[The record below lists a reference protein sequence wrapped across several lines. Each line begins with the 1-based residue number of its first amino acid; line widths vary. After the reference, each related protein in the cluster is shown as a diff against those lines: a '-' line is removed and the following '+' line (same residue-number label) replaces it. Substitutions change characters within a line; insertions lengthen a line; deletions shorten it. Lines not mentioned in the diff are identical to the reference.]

1 MFENAR
7 DLFHS
12 DILDETSAD
21 ELLNMAGFADWKAAL
36 RLLNHLGRNEKNRQA
51 LADILPSLLTR
62 LSNAA
67 GPDRVLIYFDRCQ
80 SGQANPAAFYQYL
93 HDNPRAVEILVTLF
107 SSSQFLSE
115 ILLLNPEYLQ
125 WLTQYKS
132 LYRPKKLETLL
143 QETSTVIHSFEDTD
157 RQLDELRRFQR
168 RELLRIGLSDL
179 LDQFDLAA
187 ATRQLS
193 HLADCMV
200 HACLQIAA
208 RQMGLPMNENG
219 APTGFAVIAM
229 GKLGGRE
236 LNYSSDIDLL
246 FVSRKDEEAYH
257 TLGQKLISMLT
268 SLTGEGF
275 LYRVDMRLRPWGH
288 VGPLVPAISAYLN
301 YLKGPARLWEKQA
314 MIKARLMAG
323 DEQVGSEL
331 LQQANTLL
339 YNLDPETIRAEV
351 FAMRQMTED
360 FLRMKGRSWGEV
372 KLGQGSIRDI
382 EFVVQYL
389 QLSQGRRQ
397 PEVRNRN
404 TLEALRRLVKYN
416 ILPMDEFRLLTEG
429 YIFLRT
435 IEHHLQMMAYRQTY
449 TLPSDPK
456 ALLDLARRLG
466 YQGEE
471 AGEQFLVHYEQYAAA
486 IRQVYLK
493 YMENPMMDTPSD
505 LQSPTS
511 EMRHHIERMDP
522 SYEKVFSRQD
532 IRRHSAMA
540 QKLDA
545 GHLVEVEAVALEDDF
560 WRLTIVAYDYPGEL
574 SLICGLMFVYGFNIH
589 DGNVYTYEPHRT
601 LSEGSGHPKIVDVF
615 TVKSGEKLVTHEL
628 WNQYAADL
636 GGLLARME
644 VGQRQEARIDLAKR
658 AAASLLGHAGT
669 ATPLYPIEI
678 QIDNDSSEK
687 YTVLRIDAMDTTGFL
702 YELTNALAFNQIYI
716 ARMEIETASNR
727 VNDILYVTGADGQK
741 ILNPTRQRELRT
753 ATVLIKHFTHLLP
766 NCPDPESA
774 LLHFREFI
782 AQLFQRPDWPD
793 ELASLERP
801 DVMDALARLLGVSDF
816 LWYDFLRMQHAN
828 LFPVVSNVDSLQTAK
843 SRQQLQSELEAVL
856 GPVHPHAEPP
866 SEDATWRKV
875 LNDFKDREMFRI
887 DMRHILG
894 HTTEF
899 QEFSDELTDLAEV
912 IVNAVYHLVS
922 EDLRL
927 MYGFPTLENG
937 SSAEMSVVALGK
949 CGGRELGFASDIELM
964 FIYSGN
970 GKTSGPQVITNAEFY
985 EKGVGTFLQA
995 IKAKRE
1001 GIFHVDLQLR
1011 PYGKSGSLAVSLEAF
1026 RRYFIPGGPAWPYE
1040 RQALV
1045 RLRPIAGDA
1054 VLGGRISSLRDSFVY
1069 TGEPYD
1075 VVAMRGMRDRQL
1087 RHLVKAGTFNPKYS
1101 PGGLV
1106 DVEYLVQGLQIT
1118 FGATIPAVRCTNTR
1132 ATLAALAEAGA
1143 ISTDDYTHLRKAH
1156 TFLRWLIDSLRVV
1169 AGNAKDLVV
1178 PPENSEEFAFLARR
1192 LRYGSD
1198 QSSLSEDLKIHTTYV
1213 QEVNSRLL
1221 GSR

>member
-1 MFENAR
+1 MFENVRSLLKNNA
-7 DLFHS
+7 FEES
-12 DILDETSAD
+12 SAS
-21 ELLNMAGFADWKAAL
+21 ELLSHAGFADWKAAW
-36 RLLNHLGRNEKNRQA
+36 RLIIRLGRRDENRLA
-51 LADILPSLLTR
+51 LAEVLPSLLTG

-67 GPDRVLIYFDRCQ
+67 GPDRVLIYFDRFASAQ
-80 SGQANPAAFYQYL
+80 PDPAAFYRYL
-93 HDNPRAVEILVTLF
+93 HEYPRAVELLVTLF

-125 WLTQYKS
+125 WLTEYKS
-132 LYRPKKLETLL
+132 LYHPKKLENLF
-143 QETSTVIHSFEDTD
+143 QEIREVIKPFEDAD
-157 RQLDELRRFQR
+157 QQMDELRRFQR

-200 HACLQIAA
+200 RVSLQIAA
-208 RQMGLPMNENG
+208 RQMGLPSDENG
-219 APTGFAVIAM
+219 TPLGFAVIAM

-246 FVSRKDEEAYH
+246 FVSDKDTEAY
-257 TLGQKLISMLT
+257 TSLGQRLIAMLT
-268 SLTGEGF
+268 RMTAEGF
-275 LYRVDMRLRPWGH
+275 LYRVDLRLRPWGH

-314 MIKARLMAG
+314 MIKARVMAG
-323 DEQVGSEL
+323 DEQLGCEL
-331 LQQANTLL
+331 LDQANILL
-339 YNLDPETIRAEV
+339 YNLDSETIRAEV

-360 FLRMKGRSWGEV
+360 YLNMRGRSWGEV

-389 QLSQGRRQ
+389 QLSRGGRQ
-397 PEVRNRN
+397 PEIRNRN
-404 TLEALRRLVKYN
+404 TLEALRRLVKYH

-435 IEHHLQMMAYRQTY
+435 IEHHLQMMAYRQAY
-449 TLPSDPK
+449 TLPSNPE

-466 YQGEE
+466 YQGDQ
-471 AGEQFLVHYEQYAAA
+471 AGEQFVLHYEQYSAA

-493 YMENPMMDTPSD
+493 YMENPMTATPSD
-505 LQSPTS
+505 LQTPTS

-532 IRRHSAMA
+532 IRRHSALA

-545 GHLVEVEAVALEDDF
+545 GHLVEVEWSALEDDF

-589 DGNVYTYEPHRT
+589 DGNVYTYEPHR
-601 LSEGSGHPKIVDVF
+601 SSDMGIGHPKIVDVF
-615 TVKSGEKLVTHEL
+615 TVKSREKKVPHEI

-636 GGLLARME
+636 AELLARME
-644 VGQRQEARIDLAKR
+644 MGQRQEARIDLAKR
-658 AAASLLGHAGT
+658 SAASLVGHTGA
-669 ATPLYPIEI
+669 AAPLYPIEI
-678 QIDNDSSEK
+678 EIDNESSEK
-687 YTVLRIDAMDTTGFL
+687 YTVLRIGGLDTMGFL
-702 YELTNALAFNQIYI
+702 YELTNALAFNQVYI
-716 ARMEIETASNR
+716 ARMEIETTGSR

-741 ILNPTRQRELRT
+741 VISPTRQRELRA

-782 AQLFQRPDWPD
+782 GQLFQRPDWPD

-801 DVMDALARLLGVSDF
+801 DVMDALARLLGISDF

-828 LFPVVSNVDSLQTAK
+828 LFPVVSNVDALQTAK
-843 SRQQLQSELEAVL
+843 SRQQLQNELETDLLPAHPSPQM
-856 GPVHPHAEPP
+856 PVENA
-866 SEDATWRKV
+866 AWRNV
-875 LNDFKDREMFRI
+875 LNDYKDREMFRI

-899 QEFSDELTDLAEV
+899 QEFSEELTDLAEV
-912 IVNAVYHLVS
+912 IVNAAYHLVS

-927 MYGFPTLENG
+927 VYGRPTLESG
-937 SSAEMSVVALGK
+937 APAEMSVLALGK

-964 FIYSGN
+964 FAYSGN

-985 EKGVGTFLQA
+985 EKVVEIFMRA
-995 IKAKRE
+995 IRAKRE

-1045 RLRPIAGDA
+1045 RLRPIAGDTS
-1054 VLGGRISSLRDSFVY
+1054 LGVRIASLRDNFVY

-1106 DVEYLVQGLQIT
+1106 EVEYLVQGLQIT
-1118 FGATIPAVRCTNTR
+1118 YGAASPAVRCTNTR
-1132 ATLAALAEAGA
+1132 ATLTALAEIGA
-1143 ISTDDYTHLRKAH
+1143 ISADDYTRLRKAH
-1156 TFLRWLIDSLRVV
+1156 TFDSLRVV
-1169 AGNAKDLVV
+1169 AGNARDLVV

-1198 QSSLSEDLKIHTTYV
+1198 LDRLSEDLRMHTAYV
-1213 QEVNSRLL
+1213 QEVNRRLL
-1221 GSR
+1221 GGR

>member
-7 DLFHS
+7 DLFYNNAM
-12 DILDETSAD
+12 DENNTV
-21 ELLNMAGFADWKAAL
+21 ELLTRAGFADWKAAW
-36 RLLNHLGRNEKNRQA
+36 RLLSRLGRDENKRAA
-51 LADILPSLLTR
+51 LAEILPQLLTG

-67 GPDRVLIYFDRCQ
+67 GADRVLIYFDRFA
-80 SGQANPAAFYQYL
+80 SGQADAAAFYQYL
-93 HDNPRAVEILVTLF
+93 RENPRAIEILVTLF

-115 ILLLNPEYLQ
+115 ILLLNPEYLP

-132 LYRPKKLETLL
+132 LYRPKKLETLF
-143 QETSTVIHSFEDTD
+143 QETSAIIKPFEDSD

-200 HACLQIAA
+200 RTCLQIAA
-208 RQMGLPMNENG
+208 HQMGLPMDDHG

-246 FVSRKDEEAYH
+246 FVSKKDEEAYH
-257 TLGQKLISMLT
+257 TLGQKLITMLT
-268 SLTGEGF
+268 RLTAEGF

-288 VGPLVPAISAYLN
+288 VGPLVPAMSAYLN

-314 MIKARLMAG
+314 MIKARVMAG
-323 DEQVGSEL
+323 DDLVGSEL
-331 LQQANTLL
+331 LQQANVLL

-389 QLSQGRRQ
+389 QLAQGGRQ
-397 PEVRNRN
+397 PEIRNRN

-416 ILPMDEFRLLTEG
+416 VLAEDEFRLLTEG

-449 TLPSDPK
+449 SLPSDPE

-466 YQGEE
+466 YQGEA
-471 AGEQFLVHYEQYAAA
+471 AGELFLIHYEQYAAA
-486 IRQVYLK
+486 IRKVYLK

-532 IRRHSAMA
+532 IRRHATLA
-540 QKLDA
+540 QKLTA
-545 GHLVEVEAVALEDDF
+545 THLVEVEAVALEDDF

-574 SLICGLMFVYGFNIH
+574 SLICGLMFVYGFNIL
-589 DGNVYTYEPHRT
+589 DGNVYTYEPHRA
-601 LSEGSGHPKIVDVF
+601 SAGGGGHPKIVDVF
-615 TVKSGEKLVTHEL
+615 TVKSQEKHVTHEL
-628 WNQYAADL
+628 WNQYTADL
-636 GGLLARME
+636 ASLLARME
-644 VGQRQEARIDLAKR
+644 SGQRQESRIDLAKR
-658 AAASLLGHAGT
+658 AAASMVGHAGT

-687 YTVLRIDAMDTTGFL
+687 YTVLRIDAMDTVGFL
-702 YELTNALAFNQIYI
+702 YELTNALAFNQVYI
-716 ARMEIETASNR
+716 ARMEIETAGSQ

-741 ILNPTRQRELRT
+741 VLSPTRQRELRT

-782 AQLFQRPDWPD
+782 AQLFQRPDWPN

-801 DVMDALARLLGVSDF
+801 DVMDALARLLGISDF

-828 LFPVVSNVDSLQTAK
+828 LFPVVSNVDALQTAK
-843 SRQQLQSELEAVL
+843 SRQQLQVELETAL
-856 GPVHPHAEPP
+856 RPVHTQPEPP
-866 SEDATWRKV
+866 SEDAVWRSV

-887 DMRHILG
+887 DMRHLLG

-912 IVNAVYHLVS
+912 IVNAIYHLVS

-927 MYGFPTLENG
+927 VYGFPTLENG
-937 SSAEMSVVALGK
+937 SSAEMSVTALGK

-985 EKGVGTFLQA
+985 EKVVETFLQA

-1011 PYGKSGSLAVSLEAF
+1011 PYGKAGSLAVSLEAF
-1026 RRYFIPGGPAWPYE
+1026 RRYFSPSGPAWPYE

-1045 RLRPIAGDA
+1045 RMRPIAGDA
-1054 VLGGRISSLRDSFVY
+1054 VLGGRILSLRDSYVY
-1069 TGEPYD
+1069 TGDPYD

-1143 ISTDDYTHLRKAH
+1143 ISPDDFTHLRKAH
-1156 TFLRWLIDSLRVV
+1156 TFLRWLIDALRVV

-1178 PPENSEEFAFLARR
+1178 PPENSEAFAFLARR

-1198 QSSLSEDLKIHTTYV
+1198 LNGLSADMKMHTAYV
-1213 QEVNSRLL
+1213 QEVNRRLL
-1221 GSR
+1221 GSK